1 MVSIAGFWREDPVKA
16 ITKSTEKACH
26 AFATIPPSAGRVR
39 PSPRVSDSSPIRGG
53 GEMHFD
59 LNGFG
64 RRRSSVSASLLV
76 LLSVT
81 IGSAMTL
88 LAIVPLS

>member
-1 MVSIAGFWREDPVKA
+1 
-16 ITKSTEKACH
+16 
-26 AFATIPPSAGRVR
+26 
-39 PSPRVSDSSPIRGG
+39 
-53 GEMHFD
+53 MHFD

-81 IGSAMTL
+81 LMGDSSILMAVAGVSLSTL
-88 LAIVPLS
+88 LKSALKIGGGDAGDSAAI

>member
-1 MVSIAGFWREDPVKA
+1 
-16 ITKSTEKACH
+16 
-26 AFATIPPSAGRVR
+26 
-39 PSPRVSDSSPIRGG
+39 
-53 GEMHFD
+53 MHFD

-81 IGSAMTL
+81 IASAMTL
-88 LAIVPLS
+88 LAIVPSS